1 MTKFTKQQVILALL
15 RITLGLI
22 FLWAFF
28 DKVLGLGFA
37 TTADKSWL
45 LGNSPTLG
53 FLKLGTKGPLAV
65 FYQSIAGNPV
75 VDWLFML
82 GLLGIGLALILG
94 MGIKIASYSGTLLM
108 ILMWSAALPP
118 KNHPFLD
125 EHIVYALAL
134 ISMNYVKAG
143 HYFGLGKWWS
153 STKLVKKH
161 PILE

>member
-1 MTKFTKQQVILALL
+1 
-15 RITLGLI
+15 
-22 FLWAFF
+22 
-28 DKVLGLGFA
+28 
-37 TTADKSWL
+37 
-45 LGNSPTLG
+45 
-53 FLKLGTKGPLAV
+53 
-65 FYQSIAGNPV
+65 
-75 VDWLFML
+75 
-82 GLLGIGLALILG
+82 